1 MSIITP
7 NTILL
12 PINKENDDSYG
23 EADNEELRRRG
34 WSKKKKKKKGNVAK
48 RKTNY
53 INNYG

>member
-1 MSIITP
+1 MSVITP

-34 WSKKKKKKKGNVAK
+34 WSKKKKKNKTLLAKKPV
-48 RKTNY
+48 
-53 INNYG
+53 NNANET

>member
-23 EADNEELRRRG
+23 EADNEELLKRG
-34 WSKKKKKKKGNVAK
+34 WSKKKSKYSGKGPKPA
-48 RKTNY
+48 
-53 INNYG
+53 